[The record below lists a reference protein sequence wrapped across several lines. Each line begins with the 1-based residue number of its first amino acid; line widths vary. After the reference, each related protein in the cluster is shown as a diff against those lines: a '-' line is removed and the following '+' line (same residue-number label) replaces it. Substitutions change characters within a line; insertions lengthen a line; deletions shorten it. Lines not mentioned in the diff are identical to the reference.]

1 MTPAPIGGS
10 IDKLVTSTFIFMML
24 VLKIPIAALLWI
36 VYWAIKQEP
45 EPEPAAGEG
54 GGGPRRPHPREPR
67 PRRPRRG
74 AHGDPVAAPPPRVRS
89 VTARAR
95 ALDR

>member
-1 MTPAPIGGS
+1 
-10 IDKLVTSTFIFMML
+10 VTSTFIFMML

-45 EPEPAAGEG
+45 EPEPAAGGDG
-54 GGGPRRPHPREPR
+54 GSPRRPHPREPR

-74 AHGDPVAAPPPRVRS
+74 AHGDPAAAPPARVRS

-95 ALDR
+95 TLDR

>member
-1 MTPAPIGGS
+1 M
-10 IDKLVTSTFIFMML
+10 TSTFIFMML

-45 EPEPAAGEG
+45 EPAPAAGDDG
-54 GGGPRRPHPREPR
+54 GRPRRPHPREPR

-74 AHGDPVAAPPPRVRS
+74 SHGDPVPAPPSRVRS

-95 ALDR
+95 SLDR